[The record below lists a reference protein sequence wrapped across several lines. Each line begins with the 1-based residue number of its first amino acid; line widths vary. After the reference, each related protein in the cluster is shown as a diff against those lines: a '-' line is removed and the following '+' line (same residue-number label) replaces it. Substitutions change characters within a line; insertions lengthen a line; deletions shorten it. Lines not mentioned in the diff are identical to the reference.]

1 MAKVERPYWYE
12 PPSPPDNVSNSGRAG
27 GDETSASNNT
37 SFDPGYDPERR
48 KILKTAL
55 WGPVYATLLGLG
67 MGKFLEDKKL
77 KNELLKTSDVLGIT
91 QEELAQ
97 QKGENDVLRL
107 KEKNCQD
114 DLAEQT
120 SSLQATVNKLQ
131 ERLKRAEEENQDLLR
146 ELEEERS
153 QRASWQATAVTAE
166 AQKRILEEA
175 LRGQINPKT
184 LKEAGEAAVLSVP
197 LEVVDDAQNL
207 ATRVEQFVKGN
218 IEEIKDAAIPLAEAA
233 QGLSKTILPFA
244 RFGDKIINVLRKFD
258 FQVAGSI
265 IDKTISLLEELEEV
279 EKKSPKKFPSLTK
292 SKLFLTEIKNV
303 LEGQREMP
311 VTPLEDTI
319 QSVLAKIKETD
330 DKLSAKTTDPL
341 INQIGKEITEFAQ
354 GTAEELGEW
363 AQQTTERLTR
373 EREEREAKVQ
383 AAQQLSKFIEQNQ
396 ATILEILKKKG
407 MEETPENIA
416 KTAQDLMR
424 R

>member
-1 MAKVERPYWYE
+1 MANVEKPKWVNQQGE
-12 PPSPPDNVSNSGRAG
+12 GSNSSQTCEPSEA
-27 GDETSASNNT
+27 
-37 SFDPGYDPERR
+37 FDPGRR
-48 KILKTAL
+48 KILQAAV
-55 WGPVYATLLGLG
+55 WGPVYATALGILGGLG
-67 MGKFLEDKKL
+67 MGEL
-77 KNELLKTSDVLGIT
+77 KNRRETEDLKNKLSETSASLAET
-91 QEELAQ
+91 QEKLAQ

-107 KEKNCQD
+107 EEKNCQD

-131 ERLKRAEEENQDLLR
+131 ERLKRAEEENQDLLKK
-146 ELEEERS
+146 LEEEKS
-153 QRASWQATAVTAE
+153 QRASWQAAAVTAE
-166 AQKRILEEA
+166 AQKKVLEEA

-184 LKEAGEAAVLSVP
+184 LKEAGEAAALSVP
-197 LEVVDDAQNL
+197 LKVVDDAQNL
-207 ATRVEQFVKGN
+207 ATRVGQFVKGN

-265 IDKTISLLEELEEV
+265 IDKTISLLEELEKV

-292 SKLFLTEIKNV
+292 SKLFLTEIKNI

-330 DKLSAKTTDPL
+330 NKLSAKTTDPL
-341 INQIGKEITEFAQ
+341 IDQIGKEITEFAQ
-354 GTAEELGEW
+354 ETEKELGEW

-383 AAQQLSKFIEQNQ
+383 AAQQLSEFIEQNRE
-396 ATILEILKKKG
+396 TILKKLEEKG
-407 MEETPENIA
+407 MKETPENIA